1 MAEGKK
7 YGGRVK
13 GTPNKSTQ
21 SVNDKLAALG
31 CDPIAGLV
39 GLCVIA
45 MEAKDY
51 ELAFKCLKELAQYSL
66 PKRKAIEIDLEAH
79 VNGEVT
85 ILTDQ
90 EIIVRIAELAINE
103 LE

>member
-31 CDPIAGLV
+31 CDPIEGLV
-39 GLCVIA
+39 KLAVIG
-45 MEAKDY
+45 MESQDY
-51 ELAFKCLKELAQYSL
+51 ELAFKCLKELAQYAL

-79 VNGEVT
+79 LSGEVEV
-85 ILTDQ
+85 LTDQ
-90 EIIVRIAELAINE
+90 EIIHRITELAINDPE
-103 LE
+103 